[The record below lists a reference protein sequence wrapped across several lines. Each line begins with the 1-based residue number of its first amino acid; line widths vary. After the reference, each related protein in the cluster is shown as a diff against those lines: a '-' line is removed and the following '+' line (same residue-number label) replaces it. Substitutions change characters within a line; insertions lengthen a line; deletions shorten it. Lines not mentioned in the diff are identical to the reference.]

1 MNLMVG
7 RPKYS
12 DAELNSIFNVK
23 KYAFQMGV
31 YFSNNLQNIQ
41 DRINRMRAE
50 VKQTQDVGV
59 QSINF

>member
-1 MNLMVG
+1 M
-7 RPKYS
+7 
-12 DAELNSIFNVK
+12 FNVK

-41 DRINRMRAE
+41 ERINKLRKE

>member
-1 MNLMVG
+1 M
-7 RPKYS
+7 
-12 DAELNSIFNVK
+12 FNVK

-31 YFSNNLQNIQ
+31 YFSNNLQSIQ
-41 DRINRMRAE
+41 ERINMLRKE